1 MASGEIFNVT
11 LTTSGL
17 SNPLLGYPFL
27 GHGLNG
33 RNSYI
38 FNAAE
43 SRIQHNKK
51 VCYYLRKTPHH

>member
-1 MASGEIFNVT
+1 MVSGEIFNVT

-17 SNPLLGYPFL
+17 SNPLAEFL

-33 RNSYI
+33 KNSYI

-51 VCYYLRKTPHH
+51 VCYYLHKTPHH